1 MQSSQR
7 KTKLLWLLPP
17 LAWMTLIFLFS
28 AMPSD
33 SSTRQSSTLADMLVS
48 VAGRFIFLD
57 QAARV
62 LLSARLEPVLRK
74 LAHMSEY
81 AVLFILWRHALKS
94 LGSALEK
101 ASFGSALICI
111 LYAASD
117 ELHQLFVPGRSGMV
131 MDVGID
137 SLGVLMAFTVLF
149 LMGRKRAK

>member
-7 KTKLLWLLPP
+7 KTKLLRLLPP
-17 LAWMTLIFLFS
+17 LAWMALIFLFS

-48 VAGRFIFLD
+48 VAGRFLFLD
-57 QAARV
+57 QTARV

-74 LAHMSEY
+74 LAHMTEY
-81 AVLFILWRHALKS
+81 AVLFILWRHALRS
-94 LGSALEK
+94 LGNTLKK
-101 ASFGSALICI
+101 ASFVSALICI

-137 SLGVLMAFTVLF
+137 SLGVFIAFIILF
-149 LMGRKRAK
+149 LMERKRAK